1 MEDADNIELEKDKKI
16 TTTEDNNENL
26 KCDFDDCDF
35 IAMSVYILK
44 IHKNAHKTCPYCN
57 QKIFSEQNLISH
69 VQKYHKTKQKKTRK
83 CDICEQTFKDRS
95 KLGQHY
101 KLCRK
106 KAHVMNEIKQFH
118 QNFKK
123 SLERSSN
130 EKSTL
135 LADVSN
141 VFENSL
147 NPLDFLHVEEV
158 TELNIKSEP
167 EELLSTDVQDQVNME
182 NTLGHSLGHESKSEM
197 IKNTAVLTKFHNF
210 DSFSDTIQRNKIQS
224 DLVLH
229 HLNSTRSNESNNVLA
244 SNILM
249 EESKSKSV
257 ILEPKL
263 QSKSKSV
270 ILEPKQSKIKGILI
284 PAGSAYCDFC
294 EMEYE
299 VNANSTITKH
309 LKSIEHK
316 NSVERKNG
324 TSNSGTTRTKSVW
337 TYQKTIFG
345 PSIQNLPAKKY
356 SCVTCKAFFL
366 SKSDFLR
373 HQEQCIKQTADI
385 NNLKSSGSRKSCPKC
400 FKEFPHIL
408 FKAHVKSQHYLCDTC
423 MKWFSTLKSRK
434 EHTAVC
440 KKEEVKLDEPRIKV
454 EQAEELLSD
463 PLADAEPMEISVP
476 NPENI
481 SNAYLQSPTML
492 EVKDE
497 LVLETSEIV
506 YVKTEPLF

>member
-44 IHKNAHKTCPYCN
+44 IHKNAHKTCPHCD
-57 QKIFSEQNLISH
+57 QKIFSKQNLIRH
-69 VQKYHKTKQKKTRK
+69 IQKYHKTRKVKTRK
-83 CDICEQTFKDRS
+83 CDICQQTFKDRS
-95 KLGQHY
+95 RLGQHY

-106 KAHVMNEIKQFH
+106 KAHVMNEIKQFQ
-118 QNFKK
+118 QNFKNG
-123 SLERSSN
+123 LIERSN
-130 EKSTL
+130 EKSTS
-135 LADVSN
+135 A
-141 VFENSL
+141 ENNL
-147 NPLDFLHVEEV
+147 NPLDFLHVEETV
-158 TELNIKSEP
+158 AEFNIKSEP
-167 EELLSTDVQDQVNME
+167 EEMLLTDVQDQVSME
-182 NTLGHSLGHESKSEM
+182 NTLGHTLGHESKSEM
-197 IKNTAVLTKFHNF
+197 IKNTAELTKFHNF

-229 HLNSTRSNESNNVLA
+229 HLNARSNESNNVLA
-244 SNILM
+244 SNILV

-324 TSNSGTTRTKSVW
+324 TTSNSGTTRPKSVW
-337 TYQKTIFG
+337 PKTIFG

-356 SCVTCKAFFL
+356 SCATCKAFFL

-481 SNAYLQSPTML
+481 PNAYLQSPTML

-497 LVLETSEIV
+497 LLETSEIV